1 VSARCPL
8 ALVPLLALLGA
19 GATLSG
25 CSPALTGLAQGV
37 AMSLGQAAGQ
47 SGSGS
52 APAAGMPSGHQL
64 AAADDAHVCQLAL
77 RDGAWDTKAR
87 YAPWVGEAKQRDL
100 SVDDCRRARIAD
112 AFDGQVCSRI
122 AADTAPVMPADE
134 AALWQAEADRRG
146 LTPQSCP
153 TAG

>member
-1 VSARCPL
+1 MSARRPL

-52 APAAGMPSGHQL
+52 APA
-64 AAADDAHVCQLAL
+64 
-77 RDGAWDTKAR
+77 
-87 YAPWVGEAKQRDL
+87 
-100 SVDDCRRARIAD
+100 
-112 AFDGQVCSRI
+112 
-122 AADTAPVMPADE
+122 MPADE

-153 TAG
+153 TAC